1 MKQPPKVLLKYL
13 GISLGKGLPL
23 SIDFAVL
30 AGAMAALLGEKD
42 SAAYTLA
49 RYAAGFSSPPAGK
62 VVTGAEMALATS
74 RQGRSSTG
82 YISDTIEAP
91 PGMTVKGCIS
101 LAVTGFGKSRSEAA
115 DLTNELID
123 WLDLAPLKGTQV
135 DQLESSEAQRT
146 SMAIAMATNPK
157 LLIVECPV
165 HDSLHAKLKEFS
177 EVGNTVLFRASSLG
191 QIPYGVERIALCDKN
206 GICRIVRH
214 SELAAIALG
223 GAEITVSFYPSL
235 ARKQL
240 ENIEGIKNL
249 VHTNGLYKFT
259 HADTVHAI
267 TKLMLTAR
275 ANSRAVI
282 ELQLSPIPPGALL
295 KMFSPP
301 DELQVPVDLFH
312 GEEGF

>member
-13 GISLGKGLPL
+13 GISLGNGLPL

-42 SAAYTLA
+42 SAAHTLA

-115 DLTNELID
+115 HLTNELIG
-123 WLDLAPLKGTQV
+123 WLDLASLTGTQV
-135 DQLESSEAQRT
+135 DKLESSEAQRT

-191 QIPYGVERIALCDKN
+191 QIPYGVERIALCDTN

-214 SELAAIALG
+214 SELAAISLG

-235 ARKQL
+235 PRKQL

-249 VHTNGLYKFT
+249 VHTGGLYKFT

-267 TKLMLTAR
+267 TKLMLMAR

-282 ELQLSPIPPGALL
+282 ELQLSPIPPEALL
-295 KMFSPP
+295 KMFNPP
-301 DELQVPVDLFH
+301 DESQVSIDLFH